1 VFEKF
6 GRCRPETARSS
17 QALLRSTRHEP
28 KMVYQKRDDIMRES
42 SPAEPPALTRMQTN
56 ILAAAE
62 RALLLRICGLL
73 PRWMRPDHLT
83 TIGMLGSVAIFAG
96 YAGSNFGAGW
106 LLLSLAGYFIQW
118 FGDSLDGSL
127 ARFRQ
132 IERPS
137 YGYFLDH
144 SCDGV
149 TTFLILAGIGVSPY
163 VRMDVALL
171 GLVGYL
177 LLSVHAFLCARILGE
192 LKLTYA
198 AAGPTELR
206 VMLIVLTVAMILL
219 GPAPGMFGPVSGFDL
234 FLGTVGFAL
243 YLLFIWHTVGV
254 ARRLAKMDPA
264 SAC

>member
-1 VFEKF
+1 MSES
-6 GRCRPETARSS
+6 RPA
-17 QALLRSTRHEP
+17 A
-28 KMVYQKRDDIMRES
+28 
-42 SPAEPPALTRMQTN
+42 PPALMRMQTN
-56 ILAAAE
+56 ILANAE
-62 RALLLRICGLL
+62 RHLLLRLCGLL

-83 TIGMLGSVAIFAG
+83 SIGMLGSIAIFAG
-96 YAGSNFGAGW
+96 YAGSNFSAGW

-144 SCDGV
+144 SCDGI

-163 VRMDVALL
+163 VRMDIALL

-177 LLSVHAFLCARILGE
+177 LLSVHAFLCARVLGE

-206 VMLIVLTVAMILL
+206 LILIFLTVAMMVL
-219 GPAPGMFGPVSGFDL
+219 GPAPGMFGLISGFDL
-234 FLGTVGFAL
+234 FLGAVGCIL
-243 YLLFIWHTVGV
+243 LMLFIKHTVGV
-254 ARRLAKMDPA
+254 ARRLAKLDPA
-264 SAC
+264 STS

>member
-1 VFEKF
+1 M
-6 GRCRPETARSS
+6 S
-17 QALLRSTRHEP
+17 
-28 KMVYQKRDDIMRES
+28 ES
-42 SPAEPPALTRMQTN
+42 NPAGPPVLMRMQTN
-56 ILAAAE
+56 VLATAE
-62 RALLLRICGLL
+62 RYLLFRLCGLL

-83 TIGMLGSVAIFAG
+83 SIGMLGSVAIFAG
-96 YAGSNFGAGW
+96 YAGSNFGTGW

-144 SCDGV
+144 SCDGM

-171 GLVGYL
+171 GLAGYL
-177 LLSVHAFLCARILGE
+177 LLSVHAFLCARVLGE

-206 VMLIVLTVAMILL
+206 LMLIVLTVAMMLL
-219 GPAPGMFGPVSGFDL
+219 GPNPGMFGAVSGFDL
-234 FLGTVGFAL
+234 FLGAVGCTLF
-243 YLLFIWHTVGV
+243 LLFISHTVGV
-254 ARRLAKMDPA
+254 ARRLAKLDPA
-264 SAC
+264 PTSSATQSRPLTVASTLPEIGPPFRQ